1 MKDIEWIKGET
12 KFAVEN
18 VKLGKGDQK
27 FGYMKYLR
35 VTKRS

>member
-1 MKDIEWIKGET
+1 MEDFEWIKGET
-12 KFAVEN
+12 KFALEN
-18 VKLGKGDQK
+18 LKLVKGDQE